1 VRRCVAFSGG
11 GAAPVVE
18 MKKLVVE
25 DAGPKEE
32 EKLTKVAI
40 KKMKPPE
47 LKEAL
52 KERGLSTQ
60 GNKNDLTARLLEH
73 EGL

>member
-1 VRRCVAFSGG
+1 ME
-11 GAAPVVE
+11 E
-18 MKKLVVE
+18 MKALVVE

-32 EKLTKVAI
+32 AKLTKVAV

-60 GNKNDLTARLLEH
+60 GNKNDLMARLLEH